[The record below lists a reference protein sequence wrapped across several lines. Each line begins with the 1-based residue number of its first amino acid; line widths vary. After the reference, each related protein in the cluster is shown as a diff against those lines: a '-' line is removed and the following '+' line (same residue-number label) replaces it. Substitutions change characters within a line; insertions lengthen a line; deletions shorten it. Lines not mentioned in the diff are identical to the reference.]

1 MVWLIFQHPSV
12 HSGIRSYLLTLKH
25 HSKWIVTLNRLIPLA
40 EVILVASSLLLL
52 LFYQIVKHLCFPAQ
66 SSLLS
71 SAPVHLSSLNFVFP
85 FSRNCF
91 RLSYHLACFL
101 RQTQRKY
108 LFYLS
113 SGISFAFKLKNTIKV
128 VNE

>member
-1 MVWLIFQHPSV
+1 MVWLLFQHPSV
-12 HSGIRSYLLTLKH
+12 RPGIRSSLLTSKH

-52 LFYQIVKHLCFPAQ
+52 LFYPIVKYLCFPAQ

-71 SAPVHLSSLNFVFP
+71 SALSWQAPVHPLSLNFVFP

-101 RQTQRKY
+101 RQMQRKY

-113 SGISFAFKLKNTIKV
+113 SGISFAFK
-128 VNE
+128 